1 MKPLVISSICI
12 VLLVTTW
19 GLFIYYTSETLD
31 DMSAELIRSVYEPA
45 ADEDWPEA
53 ASGMAHV
60 AKKWHKH
67 KIVFY
72 MLSNHGVVRE
82 TDISIARAQEFIKN
96 EERSDS
102 LAELSVINELFLSIQ
117 QGEAFTVDNLL

>member
-1 MKPLVISSICI
+1 
-12 VLLVTTW
+12 
-19 GLFIYYTSETLD
+19 
-31 DMSAELIRSVYEPA
+31 MSAELVRSVYQPVSE
-45 ADEDWPEA
+45 EEWPDA
-53 ASGMAHV
+53 VSGMAHV
-60 AKKWHKH
+60 AEKWHKH

-82 TDISIARAQEFIKN
+82 ADISIARAQEFIKN

-102 LAELSVINELFLSIQ
+102 LAELSVIRELFLSIQ